1 MPRRRSVGVL
11 LFLALA
17 AAGWAAAAWYL
28 WQTDVPAS
36 LDLPQVEPS
45 SYFERAIQDRAEN
58 YEGFLRWE
66 FLLSELAVVVALG
79 VYALVG
85 PRFMRESAAGRIGTG
100 MLLAMLGLAIAWLVT
115 VPFSVVELWW
125 HRRHDMAEE
134 GYVDWVLGGWLALG
148 GEFLFVSLAIVIVM
162 GFARPLGERWWI
174 PGAVVFV
181 GLATLFAFVYPYLL
195 PDQVPLREPEL
206 AARAER
212 LAAEQGVEDVPVNVE
227 QIDAVTDAPNAEA
240 AGLGP
245 SRRVLLWDT
254 LLDGRF
260 SEDEIGVV
268 LAHEF
273 AHHSRRHLPESLAW
287 YALFAFPGAFLIA
300 RATRRRG
307 GMREPRAVP
316 LGLFV
321 FVALSLLALPL
332 QNAIGRHLEAEA
344 DWVALETSE
353 DPDSARSLFE
363 KFATEARTD
372 PDPPTWAFVL
382 AETHPT
388 VMERLAM
395 VEAWEARRGR

>member
-1 MPRRRSVGVL
+1 MRQRRSAGL
-11 LFLALA
+11 ALLALA
-17 AAGWAAAAWYL
+17 GAGWAVAAWYL
-28 WQTDVPAS
+28 WQTDVPAG
-36 LDLPQVEPS
+36 LDLPELEPT
-45 SYFERAIQDRAEN
+45 SYFDPAVQERAED

-66 FLLSELAVVVALG
+66 FLLSQLAVVVALG
-79 VYALVG
+79 VYAVVG
-85 PRFMRESAAGRIGTG
+85 PRFIRESAAGRIGTG

-115 VPFSVVELWW
+115 VPFSVAELWW

-134 GYVDWVLGGWLALG
+134 GYVEWAFGGWLALG
-148 GEFLFVSLAIVIVM
+148 GEFLFISLAVLIVM
-162 GFARPLGERWWI
+162 GFAGPLRDRWWI

-181 GLATLFAFVYPYLL
+181 GLATLFAFVYPYLI
-195 PDQVPLREPEL
+195 PDQVQLRDPEI
-206 AARAER
+206 AATAER
-212 LAAEQGVEDVPVNVE
+212 LAAEQGVHDVPVKVE
-227 QIDAVTDAPNAEA
+227 EIGAITDAPNAEA

-260 SEDEIGVV
+260 SDAEVGVV

-287 YALFAFPGAFLIA
+287 YALFAFPGAFVIA

-307 GMREPRAVP
+307 GMRDPRAVP

-321 FVALSLLALPL
+321 FVGLSLLALPL
-332 QNAIGRHLEAEA
+332 QSAIGRHLEAEA
-344 DWVALETSE
+344 DWVALETTD
-353 DPDSARSLFE
+353 DPDAARSLFE

-372 PDPPTWAFVL
+372 PDPPTWAFVV

-395 VEAWEARRGR
+395 VEAWEARGGR